1 MEGVV
6 TKVAI
11 VPFNLRN
18 QVMREEDKELFV
30 DPEIKYLKELDES
43 LKNTLNESG
52 STPEQKYKKYV
63 ETLNKYGTVM
73 KNVTKPIEIK
83 INEISANVPQQQN
96 QVNQNDQQNNQNN
109 LRIENSHQ
117 PGPSNTNNQTQ
128 ISNKINE
135 SLNKMKSTERGKALQ
150 ILNALENDSNI
161 RWNNNGELYFQNK
174 IIPGSNINDTLND
187 FMNRRKT
194 THPGFTEIALSLH
207 RNKFPIININNQD
220 QLRKIIRNS
229 GKRSVTDVMDRYK
242 EEADDEDGFTTSNE
256 VIEDEDEDEND
267 SDEDYDDNKT
277 IGEESLASYKQ
288 IS

>member
-43 LKNTLNESG
+43 LKNTLYESG

-267 SDEDYDDNKT
+267 SDEDDDDNKT